1 MVKPCKDYKGNSF
14 TTFSKVNRPRTRG
27 VYGCPHGTFR
37 GEIWTY
43 IESNDTYH
51 YFLSM
56 PKMVVREVPHN
67 KFDFGVKNSIIDFIE
82 ELPRTVFKVVE
93 AQYKKSKN
101 EQKRDTILDA

>member
-1 MVKPCKDYKGNSF
+1 
-14 TTFSKVNRPRTRG
+14 
-27 VYGCPHGTFR
+27 
-37 GEIWTY
+37 
-43 IESNDTYH
+43 
-51 YFLSM
+51 
-56 PKMVVREVPHN
+56 MVVREVPHN